1 MTRAVR
7 PGVRVVAK
15 REFTRE
21 LRVEP
26 WPETGLAAEVAA
38 GPDERRAVAAR
49 LGLDALDRLE
59 AVGRVTRAGKGAF
72 LLEATLRA
80 DVVQTCVVT
89 LEPFASRLEE
99 RVRLV
104 LRRPTGAEDVD
115 LDPEAPDV
123 VPLEGAAF
131 DFGEL
136 VVEEL
141 ALLLDPYPRAPD
153 ATLDALE
160 ASLADAAPGDDD
172 ERFAGLAARRRASA
186 R

>member
-1 MTRAVR
+1 M
-7 PGVRVVAK
+7 VAK

-26 WPETGLAAEVAA
+26 WPENGLTTEVAA

-59 AVGRVTRAGKGAF
+59 AVGRVTRAGKDAF
-72 LLEATLRA
+72 LVEATLRA

-99 RVRLV
+99 PVRLV
-104 LRRPTGAEDVD
+104 LRRAAASEEPD

-136 VVEEL
+136 IVEEI

-153 ATLDALE
+153 ATLDALGASIGE
-160 ASLADAAPGDDD
+160 ADPRDADD
-172 ERFAGLAARRRASA
+172 RFAGLAARRRASA
-186 R
+186 G